1 MQAFYRQ
8 QPQMLAYAQKLM
20 DEAKLSWQDGVRQ
33 FLHNVCYGGQ
43 SRFAIMNVE
52 EQQALFKCLSGE
64 NRQAFQERRLTFLT
78 ELLSIFG
85 IHAGTQEIKLIGNL
99 AFSVAILH
107 RAIPDD
113 LPFFFSDVAD
123 EMTSFQIDTVL
134 NYMETL
140 RRQ

>member
-1 MQAFYRQ
+1 M
-8 QPQMLAYAQKLM
+8 
-20 DEAKLSWQDGVRQ
+20 
-33 FLHNVCYGGQ
+33 
-43 SRFAIMNVE
+43 
-52 EQQALFKCLSGE
+52 
-64 NRQAFQERRLTFLT
+64 T